1 MTNHTDNDRAFL
13 LALGERLAEIRRL
26 RGYSQE
32 LVAER
37 ASLDPQTIQR
47 TERGKT
53 AISLVRLRVVAGVLG
68 VPMAALFEGIGEPIP
83 EPPRDP
89 GEAKL
94 VSTWNKIAAEHRDLA
109 LKVLRAFT
117 SR

>member
-1 MTNHTDNDRAFL
+1 MPNLNDNERAFL
-13 LALGERLAEIRRL
+13 AATGQRLAEIRRQ

-68 VPMAALFEGIGEPIP
+68 VPMAALFEGISEPIP
-83 EPPRDP
+83 EPVRDP
-89 GEAKL
+89 SEAKL
-94 VSTWNKIAAEHRDLA
+94 VSTWGKIPVENRDLA